1 MEMARNVFAENIDA
15 LKGMLLLMGNHLE
28 RSLEELRNLLQKRDL
43 KSFEFVKT
51 EDDKVDQ
58 LEIEIEKKCLSIL
71 ALQAPVAHDLR
82 FITGA
87 LKMSTDLERIG
98 DHIRK
103 IARKY
108 AYYME
113 GTDAPV
119 HPAMVDMINILRGML
134 KDMIDAFNERDMAK
148 ARQVIARDADVN
160 AIQKEFFRE
169 IIDVIMKSH
178 NAEQASACV
187 HLLFIARSLER
198 IGDHIKN
205 LGERIIFMETGELV
219 LGRFSTQTDVP

>member
-1 MEMARNVFAENIDA
+1 MDMTRNVFAENITA
-15 LKGMLLLMGNHLE
+15 LKGMLLLMGNYLE
-28 RSLEELRNLLQKRDL
+28 RALEAERELLQKRDL
-43 KSFEFVKT
+43 QAFEFIKT
-51 EDDKVDQ
+51 EDDKVDV
-58 LEIEIEKKCLSIL
+58 LEVEIEKKCLSIL

-103 IARKY
+103 IARKFVH
-108 AYYME
+108 YME
-113 GTDAPV
+113 VTQAPV
-119 HPAMVDMINILRGML
+119 HPAMVNMADILREMLTDMIN
-134 KDMIDAFNERDMAK
+134 AFNTQDLEKAK
-148 ARQVIARDADVN
+148 QVISRDSDVN

-169 IIDVIMKSH
+169 IIETIMNSRS
-178 NAEQASACV
+178 AEEASACV

-205 LGERIIFMETGELV
+205 LGERIIFMETGQIVEH
-219 LGRFSTQTDVP
+219 GY